1 MSEKER
7 MIAAGYKSAVD
18 MAMVWAYDR
27 EEARFWM
34 GGMVALAKWAG
45 AVGDDQ
51 LTADM
56 NRVRAEIAR
65 RAQSELVHYG

>member
-7 MIAAGYKSAVD
+7 MIASGYEFAVD
-18 MAMVWAYDR
+18 MAMEWAYDR

-34 GGMVALAKWAG
+34 GAMVALAKWAR
-45 AVGDDQ
+45 ATGDEQ

-65 RAQSELVHYG
+65 QAQPEIVSHG

>member
-7 MIAAGYKSAVD
+7 MIASGYKFAVD
-18 MAMVWAYDR
+18 MAMEWAYDR

-34 GGMVALAKWAG
+34 GGMVALAKWAK
-45 AVGDDQ
+45 AVPEDRV
-51 LTADM
+51 TADM

-65 RAQSELVHYG
+65 RAQPELVSHG

>member
-1 MSEKER
+1 MTDQTR
-7 MIAAGYKSAVD
+7 IASGYNFAVQQ
-18 MAMVWAYDR
+18 AMEWSYDR

-34 GGMVALAKWAG
+34 GVIVGLGLWAN
-45 AVGDDQ
+45 AVTDDR

-65 RAQSELVHYG
+65 QAQIKIAA